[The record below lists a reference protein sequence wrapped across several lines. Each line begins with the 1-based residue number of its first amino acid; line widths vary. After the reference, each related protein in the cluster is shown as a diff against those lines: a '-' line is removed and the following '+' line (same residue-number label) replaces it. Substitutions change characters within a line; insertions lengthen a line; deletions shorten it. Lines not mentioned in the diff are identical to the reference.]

1 MDQED
6 SAVLKSV
13 SGFLEA
19 LRWSDVRLK
28 AAYLYGSHATGKA
41 CSDSDIDVAVIS
53 EDVGDW
59 LKDHERIVG
68 ALLSCDARIELVRF
82 RPEEFCDENPLAWEI
97 KTKGIRL
104 L

>member
-1 MDQED
+1 MDQRD
-6 SAVLKSV
+6 SDVLKAV

-19 LRWSDVRLK
+19 LRRSDIRLK

-41 CSDSDIDVAVIS
+41 RSDRDIDVALIS
-53 EDVGDW
+53 EALGDW
-59 LKDHERIVG
+59 LKDHERVVG
-68 ALLSCDARIELVRF
+68 ALLSCDARIEPVRF